1 MLSAIWSNPELS
13 EVFFLIAVILFAIE
27 VVVVISKPANW
38 AYSGLMIAGGLL
50 FLALGFL
57 AA

>member
-1 MLSAIWSNPELS
+1 MLAAIWSNPELA

-27 VVVVISKPANW
+27 VIVIISKPAGY
-38 AYSGLMIAGGLL
+38 AYGGLLIAGGLL
-50 FLALGFL
+50 FTALGFL